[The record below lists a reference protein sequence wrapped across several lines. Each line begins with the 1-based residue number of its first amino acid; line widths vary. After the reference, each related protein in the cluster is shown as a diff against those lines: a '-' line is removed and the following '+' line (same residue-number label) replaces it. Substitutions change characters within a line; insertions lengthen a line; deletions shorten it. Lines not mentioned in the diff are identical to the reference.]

1 MVLCVMMK
9 IKYARIVASE
19 GTASLSALMNG
30 IGRRTRYATGVDKVV
45 TLLVT
50 ASPHPVPLEM
60 VWTPLATKLIPSMLP

>member
-1 MVLCVMMK
+1 MVLSVMMK
-9 IKYARIVASE
+9 IKYVRTVASE

-30 IGRRTRYATGVDKVV
+30 TGLRTRYATVVDKVV

-60 VWTPLATKLIPSMLP
+60 AWMPLATKLIPSMLP